1 MTKASSIAS
10 LARPETLFDVL
21 LACTL

>member
-21 LACTL
+21 LTCTL